1 MSRHHAAART
11 PIRARHLIPAAI
23 AVAAALPSGAQAA
36 EGRFAA
42 GTDLPASAPLALAA
56 ADFDN
61 DGHTDLAAIV
71 KLGVQIY
78 LQSPEGKLEP
88 KGQPIQ
94 SGASPVRVA
103 TGDFDRDGNDDL
115 AVADSAS
122 QRLWIHNGGGNGVF
136 ASGEDIDVGL
146 GYHATDVEVGDFNGD
161 TYDDLA
167 VPAAFTTGSTLTRI
181 YTGGPDPA
189 WTAQPAAGGHVAA
202 LVAAH
207 VDRDDD
213 TDTFDDLVL
222 AADNAAALR
231 VKPAVGGGAFEGGP
245 SFALDSAVA
254 GPDALAPADVDGNG
268 RVDLVAVTKT
278 GSVGVLRNRGDG
290 SYDAFKPAPL
300 GAVGSRRAL
309 AVADFDG
316 DAHED
321 IAVAD
326 DAGDGTVHVLLGD
339 GNAGFRTAPDVRV
352 GKTPSAIAAGD
363 FDADGVIDLAT
374 ANTGSD
380 TISIRPGTG
389 PAPLEGNLL
398 ANGGFEGPTPSGKLQ
413 PIGIVGW
420 ELQGESSWV
429 RYSAPSHSYTPTT
442 VDSARFNGG
451 RRMFWGGRSSG
462 SDGITG
468 ARQSVDVGGYA
479 SGIDA
484 GQMTARLSAYL
495 GGALAYDDA
504 AQARA
509 DFLDV
514 AGTVKGTLRLGP
526 VTPADRHHVTTLLHR
541 AGEAAVPAG
550 TRRIEVTVTSV
561 DADKA
566 FSSATADNVKLT
578 LATTPPL
585 VIPEPDPGTGTPRP
599 TVSAAFGADPFVRF
613 TPVRTRLRAGEP
625 LRLRASNGNPFDV
638 RGQVRIKGTRGARP
652 LTVPADGRA
661 TVRLALPARVRT
673 ALRRRHRAKVT
684 ISANVVDGEGNA
696 RTVTRRIALKRKA
709 VR

>member
-1 MSRHHAAART
+1 MSRHHAAVRT
-11 PIRARHLIPAAI
+11 TIRARHLIPAAI
-23 AVAAALPSGAQAA
+23 AVAAALPSGAEAS
-36 EGRFAA
+36 FSA
-42 GTDLPASAPLALAA
+42 GSDLPASAPLALAA

-71 KLGVQIY
+71 KFGVQIY
-78 LQSPEGKLEP
+78 LQSPDGKLEP
-88 KGQPIQ
+88 KGQPLQ
-94 SGASPVRVA
+94 SGSPRRVA

-115 AVADSAS
+115 AVVDSAS
-122 QRLWIHNGGGNGVF
+122 QRLWIHVGGGNGVF
-136 ASGEDIDVGL
+136 SNGEHIDVGL
-146 GYHATDVEVGDFNGD
+146 GYRATDVEVGDFNGD
-161 TYDDLA
+161 TYEDLA

-189 WTAQPAAGGHVAA
+189 WSAQPAAGGHVAA

-245 SFALDSAVA
+245 SLALDSAIA

-268 RVDLVAVTKT
+268 RVDLVALTKT
-278 GSVGVLRNRGDG
+278 GSVGVFRNRGDG

-300 GAVGSRRAL
+300 GAVASRRAL

-339 GNAGFRTAPDVRV
+339 GDAGFRAAPDVHV
-352 GKTPSAIAAGD
+352 GKTPAAIAAGD
-363 FDADGVIDLAT
+363 FDGDGVLDLAT

-398 ANGGFEGPTPSGKLQ
+398 VNGGFEGPTPSGKLQ
-413 PIGIVGW
+413 AIGIAGW

-429 RYSAPSHSYTPTT
+429 RYGAPSHSFTPTT
-442 VDSARFNGG
+442 VDSARVNGG

-462 SDGITG
+462 SNGITG
-468 ARQSVDVGGYA
+468 ASQSVDVAGYA

-484 GQMTARLSAYL
+484 GLMTAQLSAYL
-495 GGALAYDDA
+495 GGALAYGDA
-504 AQARA
+504 AEARA

-541 AGEAAVPAG
+541 AVETAVPPG
-550 TRRIEVTVTSV
+550 TRRIKVTVTSV

-578 LATTPPL
+578 LATTPP
-585 VIPEPDPGTGTPRP
+585 VIGEPDPGPVTPQP
-599 TVSAAFGADPFVRF
+599 TVNGAFGADPFVRF
-613 TPVRTRLRAGEP
+613 TPVRRSLRAGEA
-625 LRLRASNGNPFDV
+625 LRVRATNGNPFDV
-638 RGQVRIKGTRGARP
+638 HGQVRIKGARGARP

-661 TVRLALPARVRT
+661 TVQLALPARVRT
-673 ALRRRHRAKVT
+673 ALRRRHRARVT
-684 ISANVVDGEGNA
+684 ISASVVDGEGHA